1 MSTKAFSLR
10 HPYIFV
16 VLLLVTVLVMG
27 FVAVVV
33 AEVANLSVVV
43 YWSGMNVVLALIG
56 AVLLARLGWWHR
68 VGFRRSER
76 PGLHFLLWL
85 PLCPILIWNLSQ
97 IQIAELVSPG
107 RALVWLG
114 LTAIAA
120 FVEEVYYR
128 GLMIRALEPR
138 GLWKAAMLPALL
150 FGATHVFNGL
160 AGFNWGIVA
169 GQVIYAT
176 AIGFAYSAY
185 ALRTG
190 LLWPVIIVHALAN
203 FADLIDQE
211 VVVQG
216 DSPGQADLI
225 RWLIYAVFFIGYGIW
240 MLRRTTPSPSHTDQ

>member
-1 MSTKAFSLR
+1 MNSKVFAWR

-16 VLLLVTVLVMG
+16 ALLLVTVM
-27 FVAVVV
+27 
-33 AEVANLSVVV
+33 
-43 YWSGMNVVLALIG
+43 VLAVIG
-56 AVLLARLGWWHR
+56 AVLLSRLGWWRR

-76 PGLHFLLWL
+76 PRLHFLLWL
-85 PLCPILIWNLSQ
+85 PLCPILIWNISQ
-97 IQIAELVSPG
+97 IQVAELVSPS
-107 RALVWLG
+107 RALLWLG

-120 FVEEVYYR
+120 FVEEVFYR

-150 FGATHVFNGL
+150 FGATHVFNRL
-160 AGFNWGIVA
+160 SGFDWGIVA
-169 GQVIYAT
+169 GQVVYAT

-185 ALRTG
+185 ALNTG

-211 VVVQG
+211 VLVQG

-225 RWLIYAVFFIGYGIW
+225 RWSIYAVIFIGYGIW
-240 MLRRTTPSPSHTDQ
+240 LLLRTTPPPAHTAHD